1 SSDLPNS
8 VMFASTGTSTAE
20 VTFSSSLTSRR
31 ASGKIASAPA
41 STYALAR
48 SIVASR
54 PCRLRTSVRAM
65 TRKFSSRRAAAA
77 ARIRRTAS
85 AASTTCLPSR
95 CPQRFGFT
103 WSSMWQPARPASS
116 SIWMV
121 RAAFIGSPKPVSA
134 STIVG
139 RSLIRAICPARVA
152 TSVSVVSPMSGSP
165 RSAASTAPETYTP
178 SKPCSAIS
186 RADSGFIAP
195 GNRSSSPVASASR
208 SWRRLAAA
216 EVVACSISTSPSR
229 SGQPRGR
236 RAPEPCPRVQDT
248 PEPCPRVQDTL
259 EPCPRVQDAPEPC
272 PRVQDA
278 PEPCPRV
285 QDAPEPCPRV
295 RGAPEPCPR
304 VRGASEQ
311 PLRAGHPAEQA
322 RRGGD
327 RQTEQLVRGQLAGP
341 GDHLEEARD
350 LIRLSDAVG
359 QGMELRHVLLPRE
372 RTGTE
377 RVRIGH
383 RDLLAERA
391 PVGQGDLHPTTER
404 LLRRVFGVVAAGPG
418 RILGGGDLA
427 PQLH

>member
-1 SSDLPNS
+1 
-8 VMFASTGTSTAE
+8 
-20 VTFSSSLTSRR
+20 
-31 ASGKIASAPA
+31 
-41 STYALAR
+41 
-48 SIVASR
+48 
-54 PCRLRTSVRAM
+54 
-65 TRKFSSRRAAAA
+65 A
-77 ARIRRTAS
+77 ARILRTAS

-121 RAAFIGSPKPVSA
+121 RATFIGSPKPVSA

-152 TSVSVVSPMSGSP
+152 TSGNVVSPMSGSP

-208 SWRRLAAA
+208 SRRRLAAA

-229 SGQPRGR
+229 SRQPRGR
-236 RAPEPCPRVQDT
+236 RA
-248 PEPCPRVQDTL
+248 L
-259 EPCPRVQDAPEPC
+259 EPCPRA
-272 PRVQDA
+272 
-278 PEPCPRV
+278 

-295 RGAPEPCPR
+295 RGAPEPCPRVQDTPEPCPR

-359 QGMELRHVLLPRE
+359 EGMELRHVLLPRE

-427 PQLH
+427 PQLHGVGPLGALGSIGALVV